1 MNLPSP
7 DRLSEKNLKM
17 KNKLDFAAIVLAAGK
32 GVRMKSSLPKV
43 LHPIAGQPM
52 IVRTLNTLD
61 QVRPRQIVIVV
72 SRKGLAAI
80 KQVTG
85 SKYTFAIQSRPLGT
99 ADAAAVGLKKIDKNI
114 STIAV
119 MYGDDT
125 AFYNPQTIIK
135 VFRHHQKTKPKI
147 TFVTVEKEDP
157 TGLGRIIRTNGKV
170 TAIVEEKDATAAQRS
185 ITEVNDGLYFFDRR
199 WLASNLSEIKPS
211 RVTGEF
217 YITDL
222 IKSALV
228 TKEKVET
235 YLLRDSNQWYPIDT
249 REALKAANRK
259 ITKRIHIM
267 GAAGAG
273 ASAIIDIAQNFGY
286 QVTGCDLNPRSPY
299 TQSLRIKITKG
310 HQVSHL
316 KNVSMLVVS
325 PAVLK
330 LSPKNQE
337 VKFAREQGIP
347 ILTWQEFQGKYLQ
360 KDKFVICVA
369 GAYGKSTTTPM
380 ISKILLDGGLDPT
393 CEIGAKLLSW
403 GKNFRVGKS
412 KYYVCEADEYNNNF
426 LNYQPDIAVV
436 LNLDWDHPDYFKNK
450 HQVFE
455 SFKKFISKIKKS
467 GHLIIAD
474 GKETQELAKF
484 ARSDVKVVKVKN
496 LSSYKLSII
505 GDFRYE
511 NANAALAVASVLG
524 IDPKAAAKSIEG
536 FTGVGRRLEYK
547 GKINSTLVYD
557 DYAVQP
563 YTVLKTANALKEKF
577 KDKKV
582 VLVFEPHTF
591 SRIRTFFDDFVS
603 ALKNIKIDRVIICN
617 VYAARERGDVTN
629 LAIKLAKSVGP
640 KAKYIGSIE
649 QTAKY
654 LKSNLKVFD
663 VILSMGAGDIYKLY
677 DLVKN
682 LS

>member
-1 MNLPSP
+1 
-7 DRLSEKNLKM
+7 
-17 KNKLDFAAIVLAAGK
+17 
-32 GVRMKSSLPKV
+32 
-43 LHPIAGQPM
+43 
-52 IVRTLNTLD
+52 
-61 QVRPRQIVIVV
+61 
-72 SRKGLAAI
+72 
-80 KQVTG
+80 
-85 SKYTFAIQSRPLGT
+85 
-99 ADAAAVGLKKIDKNI
+99 
-114 STIAV
+114 
-119 MYGDDT
+119 
-125 AFYNPQTIIK
+125 
-135 VFRHHQKTKPKI
+135 
-147 TFVTVEKEDP
+147 
-157 TGLGRIIRTNGKV
+157 
-170 TAIVEEKDATAAQRS
+170 
-185 ITEVNDGLYFFDRR
+185 
-199 WLASNLSEIKPS
+199 
-211 RVTGEF
+211 
-217 YITDL
+217 
-222 IKSALV
+222 
-228 TKEKVET
+228 
-235 YLLRDSNQWYPIDT
+235 
-249 REALKAANRK
+249 
-259 ITKRIHIM
+259 
-267 GAAGAG
+267 
-273 ASAIIDIAQNFGY
+273 
-286 QVTGCDLNPRSPY
+286 
-299 TQSLRIKITKG
+299 
-310 HQVSHL
+310 
-316 KNVSMLVVS
+316 MLVVS

>member
-1 MNLPSP
+1 
-7 DRLSEKNLKM
+7 M

-369 GAYGKSTTTPM
+369 GAYGKSTTTTM
-380 ISKILLDGGLDPT
+380 IAKTLTDLGKDPT
-393 CEIGAKLLSW
+393 CEIGATVLEW
-403 GKNFRVGKS
+403 QQNFRVGKS
-412 KYYVCEADEYNNNF
+412 NYYVCEADEYNDNF

-436 LNLDWDHPDYFKNK
+436 LNLDWDHPDYFKTK
-450 HQVFE
+450 KQLFG
-455 SFKKFISKIKKS
+455 SYKKFVSKIKKN
-467 GHLIIAD
+467 GTLIIPNTWNFTQLTKFIRKD
-474 GKETQELAKF
+474 IKVIKIGDFGKL
-484 ARSDVKVVKVKN
+484 D
-496 LSSYKLSII
+496 LSII
-505 GDFRYE
+505 GDFRSE
-511 NANAALAVASVLG
+511 NANAALTVAKVLG
-524 IDPKAAAKSIEG
+524 LNITKAKKSIENFKG
-536 FTGVGRRLEYK
+536 IARRLEYK
-547 GKINSTLVYD
+547 GEVNDVKVYD

-563 YTVLKTANALKEKF
+563 YTVLKTANALEEKF

>member
-1 MNLPSP
+1 MAKKIYPGMNLPSP

-32 GVRMKSSLPKV
+32 
-43 LHPIAGQPM
+43 PM

-170 TAIVEEKDATAAQRS
+170 T
-185 ITEVNDGLYFFDRR
+185 
-199 WLASNLSEIKPS
+199 
-211 RVTGEF
+211 GEF
-217 YITDL
+217 YIRDL

-235 YLLRDSNQWYPIDT
+235 YLLRDSNQLYPIDT

-286 QVTGCDLNPRSPY
+286 QVTGCDLNQRSPY